1 MGRCT
6 SFHDDEAQR
15 EGCFRGEG
23 LSSPAAVHCR
33 PMVETDL
40 GGGTCGTSYLMAA
53 TRSAWTFAVDT
64 PNRLSRSAIISLS
77 AWPSPVSDHISTG
90 SPSGT
95 GVVGSGQV
103 CHDLPQ
109 VVSRYFMKSISA
121 CSPMTGATSPPPSTS

>member
-64 PNRLSRSAIISLS
+64 PKRLSRSAIISWS
-77 AWPSPVSDHISTG
+77 ACPSPISDQISTG
-90 SPSGT
+90 SPRLQAGGDPSPRGHALRPC
-95 GVVGSGQV
+95 GS
-103 CHDLPQ
+103 
-109 VVSRYFMKSISA
+109 
-121 CSPMTGATSPPPSTS
+121 ATA